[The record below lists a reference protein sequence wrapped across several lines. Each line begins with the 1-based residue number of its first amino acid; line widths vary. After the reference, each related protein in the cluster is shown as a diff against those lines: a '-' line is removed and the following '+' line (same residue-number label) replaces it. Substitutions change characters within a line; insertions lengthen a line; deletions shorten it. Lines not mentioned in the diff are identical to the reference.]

1 VAQNRSERQNQT
13 TPSLPI
19 LAEVLRQSAGPKD
32 EDGKEDGKLPTFW
45 KVFGSTVL
53 SISAMVVVTAYQS
66 LSSSAAEVRGD
77 VPALN
82 NEMRKELGRLAES
95 QGELVKKDECDSR
108 LKSVWGD
115 LAELKGDQ
123 KDIVALKERCAALVK
138 MQQQSEQERR
148 KLADELQAL
157 REQHVQQKE
166 RRALA
171 AEVAALRERLAG
183 LEGKQAVSGTK
194 GE

>member
-19 LAEVLRQSAGPKD
+19 LAEVLRQSAEPKEEGGKD
-32 EDGKEDGKLPTFW
+32 EARLPTFW

-66 LSSSAAEVRGD
+66 LSSNAAEVRGD
-77 VPALN
+77 VAALN
-82 NEMRKELGRLAES
+82 NEMRKEFGRLAES

-108 LKSVWGD
+108 LKSVWRDVG
-115 LAELKGDQ
+115 ELKEDQ
-123 KDIVALKERCAALVK
+123 KDVQALKERCAALRR

-157 REQHVQQKE
+157 REQQVQQQE

-171 AEVAALRERLAG
+171 VEVAALRERLAG
-183 LEGKQAVSGTK
+183 LEGKQAASAK